1 VLSSFTLLE
10 TILEQVGAQ
19 PRDWQRARGARTRS

>member
-1 VLSSFTLLE
+1 MSSFILLE

-19 PRDWQRARGARTRS
+19 PRDWQKSRASRS

>member
-1 VLSSFTLLE
+1 MASFELLE

-19 PRDWQRARGARTRS
+19 PRDWQRGRAARR